1 MTTNLQTEKKS
12 SILGGLCW
20 LNRQDT
26 DRVWPQNIVWK
37 RGTVVL
43 RERNWAGGVL
53 LGLWLLGVVGGL
65 PGVAWAQRDGGTRPM
80 RATSV
85 HTLVGGRVRIQF
97 TDAFRGYLRRAHVA
111 YDAVGASATDGDAV
125 TLPVADGLLDLASGR
140 GTAVWRGG
148 LALETPKADVELRGF
163 RLDATGKVPLVW
175 ATLVLEGELD
185 RTVPMFTATLPSDE
199 QLPLR
204 LIGGRVTT
212 LRHIELRLTPEGALL
227 LNELSEREL
236 FSAGQMVGLV
246 NLIAIVE

>member
-1 MTTNLQTEKKS
+1 VH
-12 SILGGLCW
+12 W
-20 LNRQDT
+20 R
-26 DRVWPQNIVWK
+26 W
-37 RGTVVL
+37 
-43 RERNWAGGVL
+43 NWTGKGFLWV
-53 LGLWLLGVVGGL
+53 WLLGVVGFA
-65 PGVAWAQRDGGTRPM
+65 PVVALAQQDGGTRPM

-111 YDAVGASATDGDAV
+111 YDTVGASAADGDAV

-163 RLDATGKVPLVW
+163 RLDTVGKLPLVW
-175 ATLVLEGELD
+175 ATLVTGGELD
-185 RTVPMFTATLPSDE
+185 RTVPLFTATLPSE

-212 LRHIELRLTPEGALL
+212 LRNVELRLTAEGALL
-227 LNELSEREL
+227 LNQLSEREI
-236 FSAGQMVGLV
+236 FSSNQMVGLV